1 MNQAEKA
8 DYEYRCAEYEH
19 EYETMPAAQPFYF
32 GQAPCCYSASRLY
45 TPAMVDRKALFMY
58 SPELESLPYP
68 EDHPFNT
75 RRARRTR
82 ELAESRG
89 WLSGPGIQ
97 VEAAEPAGRMDLK
110 KMHSARYL
118 HAFKRSAEGVWQ
130 SEAMGMG
137 LGSSDCPMFEGVF
150 DHAVLATGMT
160 LCAARKL
167 LAGEVDVAFN
177 PSGGFHH
184 AGPEQAS
191 GFCYINDV
199 AIACLT
205 LADAG
210 KRVIYLDIDVHHGDG
225 VAYAVYE
232 RADVMTI
239 SLHEDPRVLFPGT
252 GFVHEI
258 GKDAGEGYCVN
269 VPLPIGTYDMVYQ
282 NAFEALVLPL
292 IKAYGPDVFV
302 LEFGADALAGDP
314 LAHLQLTN
322 NTYVEVITQ
331 LLAFGKPILMTGGG
345 GYQIEN
351 TVRAWALGWRVL
363 CGTADEAAGP
373 VPWEAL
379 LDEEVE
385 ISDLQR
391 ETVSRTVSQ
400 TVEQVKKKVFP
411 YHGIS

>member
-1 MNQAEKA
+1 
-8 DYEYRCAEYEH
+8 
-19 EYETMPAAQPFYF
+19 
-32 GQAPCCYSASRLY
+32 
-45 TPAMVDRKALFMY
+45 MY

-75 RRARRTR
+75 GRARGTR

-89 WLSGPGIQ
+89 WLSGPEIV
-97 VEAAEPAGRMDLK
+97 VESAEPAGRMELK
-110 KMHSARYL
+110 KLHSARYL
-118 HAFKRSAEGVWQ
+118 HTFKRSGKGAWQ
-130 SEAMGMG
+130 SEALGMG
-137 LGSSDCPMFEGVF
+137 LGSADCPVFEGVF
-150 DHAVLATGMT
+150 DHAVLATGLT
-160 LCAARKL
+160 LAAARKL
-167 LAGEVDVAFN
+167 LRGEADVAFN

-210 KRVIYLDIDVHHGDG
+210 KRVLYLDIDVHHGDG
-225 VAYAVYE
+225 VANAVYE

-239 SLHEDPRVLFPGT
+239 SLHEDPHVLFPGT

-258 GKDAGEGYCVN
+258 GKGPGEGYCVN
-269 VPLPIGTYDMVYQ
+269 VPLPIGTYDMIYQ

-292 IKAYGPDVFV
+292 ITAYAPDIFV

-331 LLAFGKPILMTGGG
+331 LLGFGKPMLVTGGG
-345 GYQIEN
+345 GYHIEN
-351 TVRAWALGWRVL
+351 TVRAWAVGWRVL
-363 CGTADEAAGP
+363 CGVSDSAAGG

-379 LDEEVE
+379 LDEEAE
-385 ISDLQR
+385 IPDHQR
-391 ETVSRTVSQ
+391 ATVSRTVSQ
-400 TVEQVKKKVFP
+400 TVEEVKKKVFP